1 MFDKIAKF
9 LKGTDYKEL
18 VSNGAVILDVRM
30 PAEYKG
36 GHIKGSK
43 NVPLNTISKN
53 AMEIKNWDKSVI
65 LCCKSGMRS
74 SQAAEILK
82 AQGVD
87 AVNGGGWTSLSSR
100 LR

>member
-43 NVPLNTISKN
+43 NVPLNTISKK

-74 SQAAEILK
+74 SQATGILK